1 MTKKKK
7 GAMGDPSAYSLA
19 QLQTVAREYNETHS
33 PIPLKQSKAALFAQL
48 DQRRVFAEEAGQDR
62 VANLI
67 DAVARE
73 AAIWALKMEDKRRYV
88 ERRGSGCKRK
98 RSKRLPISEGD
109 A

>member
-1 MTKKKK
+1 
-7 GAMGDPSAYSLA
+7 MGDPSAYSLT
-19 QLQTVAREYNETHS
+19 QLQTLARECNEAHS

-73 AAIWALKMEDKRRYV
+73 AAIWALKMEGKRRYE
-88 ERRGSGCKRK
+88 ERRGNGYKRK